1 MMPTLL
7 SLAIVVP
14 AGFYT
19 KFYSGPGSGWV
30 HNSLG
35 GLFYEIFWCL
45 AIFLFFPQI
54 NVRKIAIGVFVAT
67 CVVEF
72 SQLWHPGFLEFLR
85 QYFLGRTI
93 LGTSFSSSDFLWY
106 AMGSLL
112 GWSWLKGLKRLQSRF
127 GTVN

>member
-1 MMPTLL
+1 MPTLL

-14 AGFYT
+14 VGFYT

-30 HNSLG
+30 HDSLG
-35 GLFYEIFWCL
+35 GVFYEIFWCL
-45 AIFLFFPQI
+45 SIFLFFPQI

-127 GTVN
+127 GNVN